1 MLAGRKGLAKTRFLV
16 MRSSYHHETKHW
28 RANFRDEDHMI
39 DLCYWTTPNGHKITM
54 SIGVGETRGPDRIV
68 PVCIAT

>member
-1 MLAGRKGLAKTRFLV
+1 
-16 MRSSYHHETKHW
+16 
-28 RANFRDEDHMI
+28 MI

-54 SIGVGETRGPDRIV
+54 SIGVGKTRGPDRIV